1 VLAALRSRGA
11 SFTHELTAATGLD
24 DGRVRAAL
32 AELVSAGL
40 IASDGF
46 GGLRALLRAAG
57 ARTTGTA
64 GRPHVAGRWSL
75 VAGADAASHE
85 AAVETQ
91 ARVLLRRYGVVFRRL
106 LAREANVAS
115 WRELTRVYRRLE
127 ARGEVRGGRF
137 VSGMSGEQF
146 ALPDAVQRLREMR
159 RTAPDGR
166 FLVVSG
172 ADPLNLAGIVTAGDR
187 VRAVAATRVL
197 YRDGVP
203 LAAME
208 GDYVRPLTTMAD
220 VAPELAAE
228 VATTLAGRPLPAIT
242 SGFIGRS

>member
-1 VLAALRSRGA
+1 
-11 SFTHELTAATGLD
+11 
-24 DGRVRAAL
+24 
-32 AELVSAGL
+32 
-40 IASDGF
+40 
-46 GGLRALLRAAG
+46 
-57 ARTTGTA
+57 
-64 GRPHVAGRWSL
+64 
-75 VAGADAASHE
+75 
-85 AAVETQ
+85 
-91 ARVLLRRYGVVFRRL
+91 
-106 LAREANVAS
+106 
-115 WRELTRVYRRLE
+115 
-127 ARGEVRGGRF
+127 
-137 VSGMSGEQF
+137 MSGEQF

-242 SGFIGRS
+242 RGFIGRS